1 MKKEL
6 KKYNQQFKIFGRKK
20 GRKSKEDLK
29 SKILSKY
36 LLNTPSDLTGKKII
50 LDIGSGNGE
59 NTLFLS
65 KKYSNY
71 LIIAVDIYRGGHIN
85 LCKELNSKK
94 IDNVKIFNQNI
105 LILFEKFNFNNLIS
119 EVWILFPDPWPKTK
133 HNKRRLINYS
143 FIEKISFFLEQNKK
157 IYIVIDCATYFISI
171 LKIFYNS
178 KSFKWINDLPYEW
191 DYRIKNVSKTRYF
204 EKSLRNN
211 RKSILLIF
219 QRI

>member
-29 SKILSKY
+29 SQIFSKY
-36 LLNTPSDLTGKKII
+36 LLNIPSDLIGKKII

-71 LIIAVDIYRGGHIN
+71 LIIAVDIYRDGHIN
-85 LCKELNSKK
+85 LCKELNNRK

-105 LILFEKFNFNNLIS
+105 LILFEKFDFNNLIN
-119 EVWILFPDPWPKTK
+119 EIWILFPDPWPKQK
-133 HNKRRLINYS
+133 HNKRRLINYF
-143 FIEKISFFLEQNKK
+143 FIKKLAFVLNKIKK
-157 IYIVIDCATYFISI
+157 FI
-171 LKIFYNS
+171 L
-178 KSFKWINDLPYEW
+178 
-191 DYRIKNVSKTRYF
+191 
-204 EKSLRNN
+204 
-211 RKSILLIF
+211 
-219 QRI
+219 

>member
-1 MKKEL
+1 M

-29 SKILSKY
+29 SKILLKY
-36 LLNTPSDLTGKKII
+36 LLNIPSDLTGKKII

-71 LIIAVDIYRGGHIN
+71 LIIAVDIYRDGHIN
-85 LCKELNSKK
+85 LCKKLNSRK

-119 EVWILFPDPWPKTK
+119 EVWILFPDPWPKIK

-191 DYRIKNVSKTRYF
+191 DYRIKNISKTRYF

>member
-29 SKILSKY
+29 IKIFSKY
-36 LLNTPSDLTGKKII
+36 LLNIPSDLTGKKII

-71 LIIAVDIYRGGHIN
+71 LIIAVDIYKGGHIN
-85 LCKELNSKK
+85 LCKELNNRK

-105 LILFEKFNFNNLIS
+105 LILFEKFNFNNLIK
-119 EVWILFPDPWPKTK
+119 EIWILYPDPWLKK
-133 HNKRRLINYS
+133 RHNKRRLINS
-143 FIEKISFFLEQNKK
+143 FFLEKISFLLSKNKK
-157 IYIVIDCATYFISI
+157 IYIVIDCPSYFIDI
-171 LKIFYNS
+171 LKDFYDS

-191 DYRIKNVSKTRYF
+191 DYRIKNISKTRYF

>member
-29 SKILSKY
+29 IKIFSKY
-36 LLNTPSDLTGKKII
+36 LLNIPSDLTGKKII

-65 KKYSNY
+65 KKYTNY

-85 LCKELNSKK
+85 LCKELNNKK
-94 IDNVKIFNQNI
+94 INNVKIFNQNI
-105 LILFEKFNFNNLIS
+105 LILFEKFNFNNLIN
-119 EVWILFPDPWPKTK
+119 EVWILFPDPWPKKK

-143 FIEKISFFLEQNKK
+143 FIGKISFFLEQNKK
-157 IYIVIDCATYFISI
+157 IYIVIDCATYFISMVGI
-171 LKIFYNS
+171 LTF
-178 KSFKWINDLPYEW
+178 FF
-191 DYRIKNVSKTRYF
+191 V
-204 EKSLRNN
+204 
-211 RKSILLIF
+211 
-219 QRI
+219 